1 VPQVALSLLVVAGVA
16 IGVLAFAPPTSLLD
30 LWLTYAT
37 GGRVRLAQTE
47 GTLWHGA
54 ARIVIVDPARA
65 LVSGQASAPSPRS
78 SPASLPASLPEPLQ
92 GLALPGVMRWTLS
105 PRLLVGLLD
114 ANVTLVDGGVPVHV
128 VGSVGTGVRVDA
140 GRFEWIGLALSGLG
154 SPWNT
159 VRPVGTLRLQWE
171 PMVIDSAGIRG
182 TLTLELDDVTSAMSS
197 VRPLGSWRLAV
208 RAAGESA
215 ALRME
220 TLAGP
225 VHLEGDGQWSARG
238 GLGLRLAAWPDP
250 PMQTALTPLLNLIGP
265 REGGRTI
272 IRLGA

>member
-1 VPQVALSLLVVAGVA
+1 MAGVSL
-16 IGVLAFAPPTSLLD
+16 GVLAFAPPTALLD

-37 GGRVRLAQTE
+37 AGRVRLAQTE
-47 GTLWHGA
+47 GTLWQGA
-54 ARIVIVDPARA
+54 ARIVLVDPARA
-65 LVSGQASAPSPRS
+65 LVSGQASVPSTAPSP
-78 SPASLPASLPEPLQ
+78 APLQ
-92 GLALPGVMRWTLS
+92 GVALPGVMRWNLS
-105 PRLLVGLLD
+105 PRLLIGLLD
-114 ANVTLVDGGVPVHV
+114 ASVTLVDGGVPVHL

-159 VRPVGTLRLQWE
+159 VRPVGALRVQWE

-182 TLTLELDDVTSAMSS
+182 TLTLELADVTSAMSP

-215 ALRME
+215 VLRME
-220 TLAGP
+220 TLSGP
-225 VHLEGDGQWSARG
+225 VYIEGDGQWSSRG
-238 GLGLRLAAWPDP
+238 GLRLRLAAWPDP

>member
-1 VPQVALSLLVVAGVA
+1 MSRVPKVALTLLLAAGVA
-16 IGVLAFAPPTSLLD
+16 IGVLAIAPPTSLLD

-47 GTLWHGA
+47 GTLWRGA
-54 ARIVIVDPARA
+54 ARIVLVDPARA
-65 LVSGQASAPSPRS
+65 LGSAQASDPSP
-78 SPASLPASLPEPLQ
+78 APLQ

-105 PRLLVGLLD
+105 PRLLIGLLD
-114 ANVTLVDGGVPVHV
+114 ARVTLAEGGVPVHV
-128 VGSVGTGVRVDA
+128 VGSVATGVRVDA

-159 VRPVGTLRLQWE
+159 VRPVGSLRVQWE

-182 TLTLELDDVTSAMSS
+182 TLTLELADVTSAMSP
-197 VRPLGSWRLAV
+197 VRPLGTWRLAV

-215 ALRME
+215 ALRVE
-220 TLAGP
+220 TLSGP
-225 VHLEGDGQWSARG
+225 VHLEGDGQWNARG
-238 GLGLRLAAWPDP
+238 GLSLRLAAWPDS

>member
-1 VPQVALSLLVVAGVA
+1 LSRVPKVALTLLLVACVA
-16 IGVLAFAPPTSLLD
+16 IGVLAISPPTALLD
-30 LWLTYAT
+30 LWLTHAT

-47 GTLWHGA
+47 GTLWQGA
-54 ARIVIVDPARA
+54 ARIVIVDPAP
-65 LVSGQASAPSPRS
+65 SPAPS
-78 SPASLPASLPEPLQ
+78 AAPLK

-105 PRLLVGLLD
+105 PSLLIGLLD
-114 ANVTLVDGGVPVHV
+114 ASVVLVDGGVPVHV

-140 GRFEWIGLALSGLG
+140 GRFEWVGLALSGLG

-159 VRPVGTLRLQWE
+159 VRPVGALRAQWE

-182 TLTLELDDVTSAMSS
+182 TLTLELADVTSAMSP

-225 VHLEGDGQWSARG
+225 VHLEGDGQWNARG
-238 GLGLRLAAWPDP
+238 GLKLRLAAWPDP